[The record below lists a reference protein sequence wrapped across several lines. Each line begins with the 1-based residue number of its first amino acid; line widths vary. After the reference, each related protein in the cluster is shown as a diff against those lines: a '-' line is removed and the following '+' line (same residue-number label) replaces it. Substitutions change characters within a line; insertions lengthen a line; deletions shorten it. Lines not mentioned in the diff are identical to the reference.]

1 MDKDLDLNKG
11 GALRDGSAA
20 ANSGGYGANAAD
32 FARGYQKLDQ
42 DPIPTFAEDADGGT
56 TTTGDPLKR
65 GGFAGRPLGW
75 AR

>member
-11 GALRDGSAA
+11 GSLPDRSGA
-20 ANSGGYGANAAD
+20 ANAGGFGATAAD
-32 FARGYQKLDQ
+32 LKRGFSRPDEPN
-42 DPIPTFAEDADGGT
+42 DPKFSDENDGGT

>member
-1 MDKDLDLNKG
+1 MDRDLDLNKS
-11 GALRDGSAA
+11 GALPDRTAA
-20 ANSGGYGANAAD
+20 ASSGGFGA
-32 FARGYQKLDQ
+32 
-42 DPIPTFAEDADGGT
+42 TAEDLKRGFSKPDEPTEPKFSDENDGGG